1 MPARSLGI
9 VGTLAE
15 ARGYMWA
22 GPHELERRRTPPAS
36 ADPEFDLYL
45 PIAERP

>member
-9 VGTLAE
+9 SGTLAE
-15 ARGYMWA
+15 AQGFVWP

-36 ADPEFDLYL
+36 ADPEVDLYL